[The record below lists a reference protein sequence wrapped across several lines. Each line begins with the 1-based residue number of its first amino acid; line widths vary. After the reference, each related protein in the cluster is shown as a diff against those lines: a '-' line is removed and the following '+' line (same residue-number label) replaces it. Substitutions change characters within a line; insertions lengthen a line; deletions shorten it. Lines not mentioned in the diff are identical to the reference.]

1 MRSLCA
7 RATVQ
12 QALAASARA
21 TPHAWRMGA
30 IGRAMSGSP
39 AGAAKLRHSTS
50 TPSVGIVREVHY
62 GQLHT
67 DARAAPHAC
76 PPINQCS
83 SCTGV
88 YWRGSVVCAF
98 DSVHACMRACGACAT
113 CCAGLQQM
121 GTSRALDPAAR
132 AGAGL
137 FVCVCACVRVCVL
150 LPDKERVQ
158 LAEAT
163 KRGAAKARSSVGL
176 FFFHMCVYVL
186 CMRLLPYVCMLCM
199 RGRLKTESPL

>member
-1 MRSLCA
+1 MRTPDLVRSIEVHALRGSGSSSSRVALFSDWDLCDWDFCQYTSFSVLNVLLCA
-7 RATVQ
+7 SCV
-12 QALAASARA
+12 
-21 TPHAWRMGA
+21 HAWRMGA

-113 CCAGLQQM
+113 CCACRSTANGNV
-121 GTSRALDPAAR
+121 AR
-132 AGAGL
+132 
-137 FVCVCACVRVCVL
+137 
-150 LPDKERVQ
+150 P
-158 LAEAT
+158 
-163 KRGAAKARSSVGL
+163 
-176 FFFHMCVYVL
+176 
-186 CMRLLPYVCMLCM
+186 
-199 RGRLKTESPL
+199 

>member
-1 MRSLCA
+1 MRLI
-7 RATVQ
+7 
-12 QALAASARA
+12 L
-21 TPHAWRMGA
+21 
-30 IGRAMSGSP
+30 
-39 AGAAKLRHSTS
+39 
-50 TPSVGIVREVHY
+50 
-62 GQLHT
+62 
-67 DARAAPHAC
+67 
-76 PPINQCS
+76 
-83 SCTGV
+83 
-88 YWRGSVVCAF
+88 
-98 DSVHACMRACGACAT
+98 CMRACVHVVHARPVAHV
-113 CCAGLQQM
+113 GLQQM